1 MNHIKD
7 YIKLI
12 RVKHWLKNFLI
23 FIPLMFSTQ
32 ILVVNKLLLT
42 LIGFISF
49 CFISSTVY
57 IINDLND
64 VKKDRKH
71 PIKKKRP
78 IASGAV
84 SKKEA
89 IVIAGI
95 LFLIS
100 VLLNIFVIKELVCL
114 IFILLYL
121 LLNICYSRGL
131 KNVAIVDVVILVSGF
146 VIRVVYGAFINGIII
161 SNWLYLTVMAGSFFM
176 GFGKRRNEAIKQG
189 SKSRKVL
196 KYYTKEYLDKFMYI
210 CLILAIV
217 FYSLWSIDVETIDRI
232 GNNYMIYTIPFL
244 LVIVMRYCLHM
255 EGDSFGEPID
265 IITSDKVL
273 ISLISVFVF
282 SMFLIVYVL

>member
-114 IFILLYL
+114 LFILLYL

-176 GFGKRRNEAIKQG
+176 GFGKRRNESIKQG

>member
-121 LLNICYSRGL
+121 LLNICYSKGL

-273 ISLISVFVF
+273 ISLISVFVL

>member
-1 MNHIKD
+1 MNNIKD

-121 LLNICYSRGL
+121 FLNICYSRGL

-273 ISLISVFVF
+273 ISLISLFVF

>member
-71 PIKKKRP
+71 PVKKKRP

>member
-1 MNHIKD
+1 MDHIKD

-265 IITSDKVL
+265 IITSDIVL

>member
-121 LLNICYSRGL
+121 FLNICYSRGL

-273 ISLISVFVF
+273 ISLISLFVF

>member
-100 VLLNIFVIKELVCL
+100 ILLNIFVIKELVCL

-217 FYSLWSIDVETIDRI
+217 FYSLWSIDIETIDRI

-273 ISLISVFVF
+273 ISLISLFVF

>member
-273 ISLISVFVF
+273 ISLISVFVL

>member
-217 FYSLWSIDVETIDRI
+217 FYSLWSIDIETIDRI

-265 IITSDKVL
+265 IITSDKIL